1 MRKDGSEAADGGA
14 GGVAQVDRGG
24 RTRGALG
31 AWEASGESVN
41 AFGRRLGIVPQRLLW
56 WRSRLGRVTPS
67 FVPVEVTGMSPA
79 VVVVAGDGTRVEE
92 MSTADPASAESGWRR
107 CFARCEAEERSR

>member
-1 MRKDGSEAADGGA
+1 MGLTAAERRMGEL
-14 GGVAQVDRGG
+14 
-24 RTRGALG
+24 GALRKWTEG
-31 AWEASGESVN
+31 DAREALSVLEASGESVN

-79 VVVVAGDGTRVEE
+79 VVVVAGDGTRVE
-92 MSTADPASAESGWRR
+92 MSTADPASAEWVATVLRSLRGRG
-107 CFARCEAEERSR
+107 RSR